1 MPFPTISY
9 DRIAAR
15 GYPGMVYSTEG
26 ADADIS
32 LVIGAT
38 SADVAPGLAMVFD
51 TLEGTAKLP
60 TAGGKFAGIAV
71 VDRTLP
77 FSNGNV
83 FKPYDQVT
91 GKRAGAIC
99 VQAPGAVAQGDP
111 VYFVN
116 ATGALTN
123 VAGSGANTLIE
134 NAEWIIPT
142 TGAAI
147 SAVRLAVSK

>member
-1 MPFPTISY
+1 MAFPTISY
-9 DRIAAR
+9 TRETAR
-15 GYPGMVYSTEG
+15 GYPGMIFSTEG
-26 ADADIS
+26 ADADTS
-32 LVIGAT
+32 LVVENGSGDI
-38 SADVAPGLAMVFD
+38 APGSVMVFG
-51 TLEGTAKLP
+51 TLEGTAKAP

-77 FSNGNV
+77 TSSGNV
-83 FKPYDQVT
+83 FKPFDQVT
-91 GKRAGAIC
+91 GKRAGAIY
-99 VQAPGAVAQGDP
+99 VTASVAVAQGDP

-142 TGAAI
+142 TGAGL
-147 SAVRLAVSK
+147 SAVRMAVSK